1 MVVEGVVTRKNEI
14 PVIRGYPMGI
24 LRRNLE
30 EMAERQPI
38 KVFRTL
44 TPKGKHLTPPS
55 GVRAL
60 FKAFQML
67 PFLRGL
73 SEPRPCAGWV
83 LNTLI
88 SLNSEHEAK
97 KAGADEETGI

>member
-1 MVVEGVVTRKNEI
+1 MEGVVTRKNEI

-67 PFLRGL
+67 PFPRGL